1 MEQQQ
6 MMLKTQTQSFQQF
19 KLLKSN
25 RKFVVLFKDEANSF
39 KADNAN
45 NDKFK
50 SSLFGN
56 TEADGEN
63 GILKHATTAI
73 PLKYVS
79 NFWRLP

>member
-1 MEQQQ
+1 MW
-6 MMLKTQTQSFQQF
+6 FY
-19 KLLKSN
+19 
-25 RKFVVLFKDEANSF
+25 FKDEADSF

-50 SSLFGN
+50 SCIFRN

-63 GILKHATTAI
+63 GILKHATIAI

-79 NFWRLP
+79 NFWRLL

>member
-1 MEQQQ
+1 M
-6 MMLKTQTQSFQQF
+6 
-19 KLLKSN
+19 
-25 RKFVVLFKDEANSF
+25 VLFKDEANSF

-56 TEADGEN
+56 TEADREN

>member
-1 MEQQQ
+1 M
-6 MMLKTQTQSFQQF
+6 
-19 KLLKSN
+19 
-25 RKFVVLFKDEANSF
+25 VLFKDEANSF

-56 TEADGEN
+56 TEADGEK
-63 GILKHATTAI
+63 GILRHAATAV

-79 NFWRLP
+79 NLWRLL